1 MDNQYKIEDILCN
14 CPICNSDEFVIEQ
27 AVEIDD
33 STLDNEEGVE
43 ITFSKYWNV
52 FTCTLHDITWGY
64 ASWTGSEDSDD

>member
-43 ITFSKYWNV
+43 ITFSIYWKV
-52 FTCTLHDITWGY
+52 FKSTPLDITCG
-64 ASWTGSEDSDD
+64 